1 MKRTFSVVSTF
12 FFIVFPIFSYA
23 QTWEPASL
31 EGIYFSSIE
40 KTSYGIMAGE
50 LDTRNRPE
58 TYNGIYITKDYGQ
71 TWAKFGL
78 EGRGISCLDT
88 NGNLV
93 VAGTYYTENN
103 QGNLFILREELSVW
117 ESMGF
122 TYNVSAVAILND
134 TIYVGTT
141 NHGLWITQDQGQSWL
156 QKIGSGVY
164 GPHIQAILATSDVII
179 ASTSNQTYKSV
190 DNGINW
196 ETVTPLNGKNIKHMA
211 NDKDT
216 IAVGTFTSDG
226 IYISKDKGT
235 SWEKSYNFGQESVGG
250 LKFFKG
256 CLFAGKA
263 DSTSYNLYKSCNL
276 GQTWESFGI
285 VTLDTSTRVN
295 DLELVYSSPD
305 LAIIS
310 VNGEGLKTANMDRTF
325 KKNPIFTR
333 PWSNTTLPLIDYI
346 TSYFDH
352 EYPLMASGI
361 AEPLEAGNTT
371 YNFLGQREKEPTLYY
386 SSHNGT
392 DFKLPYG
399 TPILAVAD
407 GMASYKYC
415 VDCGNTVVI
424 NHQNGYQTQYMHLQD
439 EDLITTTDG
448 VFVTS
453 GQVIGK
459 VGMTGRTTGPHLHF
473 VSARDKNDN
482 ASFSDEF
489 PWGLT
494 DPFGWQSDK
503 NSDPWPLYALGQYK
517 GIESTYLWNEDQN
530 TISSRISWKY
540 PAEVNLNN
548 LHIRLPPDN
557 VNQPVTVTVQNYVRP
572 KNPLLFY
579 IPSTSFLIETEDIF
593 GQRVTNF
600 NAPLVFTYSLTD
612 LIPDFIDLNTL
623 SAYFWNE
630 ISNAWDPLEST
641 FDVTNFSVTFETDHL
656 SHFAV
661 FGEIFEEQ
669 KPHTTNT
676 IQGESENGWFRSPP
690 IIYLET
696 NSSNAKILYS
706 INDTQQWKLYTEP
719 IEFINEGINNLLFKS
734 ISSLGVEEPIQ
745 EIQIR
750 LDTSGKW
757 RSKLLLQNS
766 LFNTQPYQ

>member
-1 MKRTFSVVSTF
+1 MRRTFSVVSTF

-50 LDTRNRPE
+50 LDTRNSLE
-58 TYNGIYITKDYGQ
+58 TYNGIYVTKDYGQ

-93 VAGTYYTENN
+93 VAGTYYTQNN
-103 QGNLFILREELSVW
+103 QGNLFILREELSGW

-164 GPHIQAILATSDVII
+164 GPNIQAILATSDVII
-179 ASTSNQTYKSV
+179 ASTSNQTYKST
-190 DNGINW
+190 DNGMNW

-226 IYISKDKGT
+226 IYISKDKGA
-235 SWEKSYNFGQESVGG
+235 SWEKSYNFGQKSVGG

-263 DSTSYNLYKSCNL
+263 DSNSYNLYKSCSL
-276 GQTWESFGI
+276 GQTWESLGI
-285 VTLDTSTRVN
+285 VTFDTSTRVN
-295 DLELVYSSPD
+295 DLEIVYSTPD

-310 VNGEGLKTANMDRTF
+310 VNGEGLKIANIDKAF
-325 KKNPIFTR
+325 QKNPIFTR
-333 PWSNTTLPLIDYI
+333 PWSDTNLPLIDYI

-352 EYPLMASGI
+352 EYPLMASGFS
-361 AEPLEAGNTT
+361 EPLDARNTT
-371 YNFLGQREKEPTLYY
+371 YNFLGQRDKEPAIYY

-399 TPILAVAD
+399 TPLLAVAD
-407 GMASYKYC
+407 GVASYKYC
-415 VDCGNTVVI
+415 TDCGNTIVI

-439 EDLITTTDG
+439 EGLITTSDS
-448 VFVTS
+448 VSVTT
-453 GQVIGK
+453 GQIIGK
-459 VGMTGRTTGPHLHF
+459 VGMTGKTSGPHLHF
-473 VSARDKNDN
+473 VTTIDKNNN
-482 ASFSDEF
+482 ASFTDEF

-503 NSDPWPLYALGQYK
+503 NKDPWPLYALDQHSGV
-517 GIESTYLWNEDQN
+517 ESTYLWNEDQN
-530 TISSRISWKY
+530 SVSSRISWEY
-540 PAEVNLNN
+540 AAEIDLNN
-548 LHIRLPPDN
+548 LNIRLPQNSID
-557 VNQPVTVTVQNYVRP
+557 QPVTITVQNYIRP
-572 KNPLLFY
+572 KNPPLFY
-579 IPSTSFLIETEDIF
+579 IPSTSFLIDTENIF
-593 GQRVTNF
+593 GQQIANF
-600 NAPLVFTYSLTD
+600 SAPLTFTYRLTK

-623 SAYFWNE
+623 SAYFWNT
-630 ISNAWDPLEST
+630 ISNAWEPLEST
-641 FDVTNFSVTFETDHL
+641 FNLDNLSVTFETFHL

-661 FGEIFEEQ
+661 FGEITEEQ
-669 KPHTTNT
+669 KPLTTINV
-676 IQGESENGWFRSPP
+676 QGEKENGWFRSPP

-696 NSSNAKILYS
+696 NNPNFKILYT
-706 INDTQQWKLYTEP
+706 IDDGQQWTLYTGP
-719 IEFINEGINNLLFKS
+719 FEFVNEGITNLLFRS
-734 ISSLGVEEPIQ
+734 ISEFGVEETPQ
-745 EIQIR
+745 EAQIR
-750 LDTSGKW
+750 LDTSVNWRGK
-757 RSKLLLQNS
+757 LMLHNS